1 MIHSVTVLREKIE
14 EIKVILKEI
23 EEFDMNLDDTLD
35 YFHDNHLEL
44 LKDFPFLIK
53 QLHSNDDNTMLEVML
68 KTLEEKGKT
77 NKSKKEMDKEMGDV
91 LANVYLKDFKK
102 E

>member
-23 EEFDMNLDDTLD
+23 EEFDMNIDDTLD

-53 QLHSNDDNTMLEVML
+53 QLHSNDDNTMLEVR
-68 KTLEEKGKT
+68 
-77 NKSKKEMDKEMGDV
+77 
-91 LANVYLKDFKK
+91 FKIINNIIFFQIIK
-102 E
+102 FFLRFIKFIHIL